1 MADLIMLN
9 TNDPTISGIQ
19 IAILA
24 QADDILF
31 ILLLAKGL
39 QRRLNA
45 LNVWCS
51 LNFIKVNII
60 KTITMIFGPAPANP
74 MFNLGENTLI
84 VKTEEKYFSMHF

>member
-1 MADLIMLN
+1 VADLIMLN
-9 TNDPTISGIQ
+9 TDDPTISGIQ

-31 ILLLAKGL
+31 ILLSAKGL

-51 LNFIKVNII
+51 LNFIMVNMI
-60 KTITMIFGPAPANP
+60 KIVMIFGPAPANP
-74 MFNLGENTLI
+74 VFNLGENTLI
-84 VKTEEKYFSMHF
+84 MKTEGKYVSVHF